1 MKVYWRHRR
10 RGQNLVLGD
19 DNEDNEQEIGGFR
32 ENKRSIDAYA
42 KTFSYDP
49 GRSQKG
55 FPTIED
61 AKSFVEDFK
70 PWELF
75 DGTQDLTV
83 ESEVRPALDSSTP
96 AAPSAPEQP
105 LEMIGAA
112 DQPVESVAP
121 ESMPEAVSPEP
132 EPESVAPESMPEAV
146 SPEPEPESVAPESMP
161 EAVSPEPEPES
172 VAPEST
178 PEAVSPEPAPESV
191 APETQ
196 QKKSWWEFW
205 KNG

>member
-61 AKSFVEDFK
+61 AKSFVEDFR

-75 DGTQDLTV
+75 DGNQDLTV

-96 AAPSAPEQP
+96 TASSTP
-105 LEMIGAA
+105 
-112 DQPVESVAP
+112 DQPVESVSTEPEPVSPEPMPEAVAPEPEPESVAP
-121 ESMPEAVSPEP
+121 ESMPEALTPEP

-146 SPEPEPESVAPESMP
+146 APEPESVAPE
-161 EAVSPEPEPES
+161 A
-172 VAPEST
+172 
-178 PEAVSPEPAPESV
+178 
-191 APETQ
+191 Q

-205 KNG
+205 KKG